1 MKRFILF
8 FLSFVLILSTV
19 SCGETTDQ
27 PQTEEASDK
36 VSETADGLPDDKW
49 KHTAE
54 PNNYTVE
61 DKSTKQK
68 LGAIPIANASMTTDE
83 LRRICVD
90 FLHLSLEFPW
100 MPKQTFTHEDLN
112 ITREPGTVYGGIPY
126 LSTGS
131 GNIYRAM
138 EYFDETTGTID
149 MSAFLI
155 AGLNFGNACSGGVG
169 WAWQRV
175 INSADI
181 SWTWSLTHHNGCLR
195 VGPYTYP
202 DTVENFHEVRSES
215 INKYTAADVVAANGE
230 QVMYES
236 YALVRLADGLVHPG
250 HVRMVTGEPFV
261 VRSEDG
267 SIDGAKS
274 YLYYS
279 DQVKY
284 VNEDNHNRTQTD
296 GTPYKAQG
304 GVRVKISF
312 SELFNTNYIPFT
324 FGEFLGID
332 PVEPSNA
339 TIGIESPTVTV
350 EQLKSATLTC
360 NYAISDIFFKVTA
373 PDGTQKVNFPRRMEN
388 FFTKSVDM
396 EKEVMIS
403 AIINQ
408 LKTMATGSDHTVT
421 ILCQIS
427 TGEMVTAY
435 TGTLTE

>member
-1 MKRFILF
+1 MKRF
-8 FLSFVLILSTV
+8 SLILLSILLLFSTV
-19 SCGETTDQ
+19 SC
-27 PQTEEASDK
+27 
-36 VSETADGLPDDKW
+36 SETADKTVTQEVFSSTSETETGMPDDKW

-68 LGAIPIANASMTTDE
+68 LAAIPIANASMSADE
-83 LRRICVD
+83 LRKICVD

-100 MPKQTFTHEDLN
+100 MPQQTFTHEDLN

-126 LSTGS
+126 ISTGS

-138 EYFDETTGTID
+138 EYYDEATGTID
-149 MSAFLI
+149 MSAFLN
-155 AGLNFGNACSGGVG
+155 AGLRFGNACSGGVG

-175 INSADI
+175 INSADLA
-181 SWTWSLTHHNGCLR
+181 WTWSLTHHNGCLR

-215 INKYTAADVVAANGE
+215 PNKYTASDVVAANGE
-230 QVMYES
+230 QTMFES
-236 YALVRLADGLVHPG
+236 YALVKLADGLVHPG
-250 HVRMVTGEPFV
+250 HVRMVTGEPSV
-261 VRSEDG
+261 MRNDDG
-267 SIDGAKS
+267 TIDGEKS
-274 YLYYS
+274 FLFYS

-284 VNEDNHNRTQTD
+284 VNEVNHDRKQTD

-312 SELFNTNYIPFT
+312 SELFKTNYIPFT
-324 FGEFLGID
+324 FGEFLGTD
-332 PVEPSNA
+332 PVEASNA
-339 TIGIESPTVTV
+339 TLGIESPTVTID
-350 EQLKSATLTC
+350 QLTATTLTC
-360 NYAISDIFFKVTA
+360 NYAISDVFLKVTA
-373 PDGTQKVNFPRRMEN
+373 PDGSEKLNFPRRMTN

-403 AIINQ
+403 AITNQ
-408 LKTMATGSDHTVT
+408 LKALAGSGDHTVT
-421 ILCQIS
+421 LLCQIS

-435 TGTLTE
+435 SGILTA